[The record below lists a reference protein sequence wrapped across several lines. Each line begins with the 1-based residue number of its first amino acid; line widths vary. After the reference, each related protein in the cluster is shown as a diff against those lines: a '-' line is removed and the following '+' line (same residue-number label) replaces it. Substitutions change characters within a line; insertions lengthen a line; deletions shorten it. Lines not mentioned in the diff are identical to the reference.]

1 MEISIRNSGDS
12 HHGKINSFSNL
23 KKSSLFF
30 LVCLFFGMV
39 CALIASTGWAEQAD
53 WVSEICQ
60 GYKTNQY
67 VAALVECSQNSSPD
81 SYNSLS
87 ANTVKTATIT
97 IFVLCLVIV
106 LVIFLIHIFAALR
119 KRKIWTVA
127 SRIVCIFISEGN
139 ITRVRIGLGASS
151 TIYRKAVFHT
161 NSYRSICLFRL
172 L

>member
-1 MEISIRNSGDS
+1 
-12 HHGKINSFSNL
+12 
-23 KKSSLFF
+23 
-30 LVCLFFGMV
+30 MV

-67 VAALVECSQNSSPD
+67 VAALVECTQNSSPD

-119 KRKIWTVA
+119 KRKSWKVA

-139 ITRVRIGLGASS
+139 ITRVRIGLRTFFGASS

-161 NSYRSICLFRL
+161 DSYRSICLFRL